1 MIKKGDVI
9 LSAVCVILAVL
20 VFVCFTLAKSSGD
33 RVVIS
38 VDGKTF
44 GEYSLSKDCEVSVK
58 SQRGEN
64 TVVIKNRKVTVSAAD
79 CPDKYCVSHVGIDE
93 TGETIVCLPHRLTVE
108 IKR

>member
-1 MIKKGDVI
+1 MKKGDVI

-20 VFVCFTLAKSSGD
+20 VFVFFTLSKSDGD
-33 RVVIS
+33 RVIIS

-44 GEYSLSKDCEVSVK
+44 GEYSLSKDREIPVE
-58 SQRGEN
+58 SQRGQN
-64 TVVIKNRKVTVSAAD
+64 TVVIKNNKVTVTAAD

>member
-1 MIKKGDVI
+1 MVKKGDVI
-9 LSAVCVILAVL
+9 LSVVCIILAVA
-20 VFVCFTLAKSSGD
+20 VFVCFTLLKSDGD
-33 RVVIS
+33 RVVVS

-44 GEYSLSKDCEVSVK
+44 GEYSLSETCEITVK
-58 SQRGEN
+58 SERGEN
-64 TVVIKNRKVTVSAAD
+64 TVVIKNNKVTVTAAD